1 MAFFTSQTRPLRL
14 ETSQRRQ
21 PKVFL
26 RVISLPLAVT
36 DVCRRRILSRLF
48 TFATGRI
55 GVHTAPKCDIKPI
68 RYVTLHFR
76 DRLGAASLRHRS
88 LTATTVLLCEQKPYP
103 VWFSWRRKLCPVQ
116 CGLALSRAVTA
127 NKCTQKAWC
136 TCRVVVLVRPSLPL
150 PSPSWLLNPLSR
162 NSDQHQF
169 SSNNIHT
176 PSRDKVMRINKMITK
191 EKIPWS
197 FVKFSQRI
205 L

>member
-1 MAFFTSQTRPLRL
+1 MALFWSSWPTFYT
-14 ETSQRRQ
+14 RRQ
-21 PKVFL
+21 NGL
-26 RVISLPLAVT
+26 LHVT
-36 DVCRRRILSRLF
+36 DKAATAGNFATTAAGSRILSRLF
-48 TFATGRI
+48 TSATGRI

-68 RYVTLHFR
+68 RYVTLRLR